1 MPSHIGMASGPR
13 ARRTLRDTRSPF
25 RRRHF
30 YVSGGEQHS
39 MVDWGKILETTGT
52 VLRGMSD
59 AAIVNNWLQM
69 DDEGA
74 FTSIATQV
82 RSSSMEDI
90 DRLDGALL
98 SFAVTNFDADVRAR
112 LTKFYVIFKL
122 AEVERFQQFRGF
134 P

>member
-1 MPSHIGMASGPR
+1 
-13 ARRTLRDTRSPF
+13 
-25 RRRHF
+25 
-30 YVSGGEQHS
+30 
-39 MVDWGKILETTGT
+39 MVDWGKILQTTGT

-69 DDEGA
+69 DDQGA

-90 DRLDGALL
+90 DRLDGVLL
-98 SFAVTNFDADVRAR
+98 SFAATNFNAEVRAR
-112 LTKFYVIFKL
+112 LIKFYVIFKL

>member
-1 MPSHIGMASGPR
+1 
-13 ARRTLRDTRSPF
+13 
-25 RRRHF
+25 
-30 YVSGGEQHS
+30 